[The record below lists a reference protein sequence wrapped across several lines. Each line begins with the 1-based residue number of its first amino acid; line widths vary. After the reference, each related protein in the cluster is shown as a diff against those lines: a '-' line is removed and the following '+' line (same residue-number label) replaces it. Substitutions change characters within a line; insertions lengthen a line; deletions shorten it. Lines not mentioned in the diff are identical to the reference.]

1 MDLGSLHLDGMGTKA
16 LREEQ
21 KRFEVVIY
29 NRIVRDLVERNE
41 SHKDLKDEWSENHYQ
56 EVLAISP
63 EEALRKIEIR
73 YPAKK
78 GFVVAKVHAV
88 QSYDSDDGD

>member
-1 MDLGSLHLDGMGTKA
+1 MGMGAKP

-56 EVLAISP
+56 EILASSA
-63 EEALRKIEIR
+63 EDALRKIEIR

-78 GFVVAKVHAV
+78 GFVVEKVLGV
-88 QSYDSDDGD
+88 QAYDTDDSD

>member
-1 MDLGSLHLDGMGTKA
+1 MRGK
-16 LREEQ
+16 Q

-41 SHKDLKDEWSENHYQ
+41 SQKDLKDKWPENLYQ
-56 EVLAISP
+56 EVRSSSA
-63 EEALRKIEIR
+63 EDALRKIEIW

-78 GFVVAKVHAV
+78 WVCL
-88 QSYDSDDGD
+88 

>member
-56 EVLAISP
+56 EVLASSA
-63 EEALRKIEIR
+63 EDALRKIEAR

-78 GFVVAKVHAV
+78 GFVVEKVHVV
-88 QSYDSDDGD
+88 QSYDTDDGD

>member
-1 MDLGSLHLDGMGTKA
+1 MGSVPLDGMGTKP

-56 EVLAISP
+56 EILAASP

-78 GFVVAKVHAV
+78 GFVVEKVQEV
-88 QSYDSDDGD
+88 PSYDTDDD